1 MASTLEY
8 ALMSAAA
15 YDSTRRTNNKTP
27 YPAGWNE
34 LPGFQ
39 HFADPVSGF
48 EFAAYM
54 NTDTNEIVI
63 SYAGTFPYTGLD
75 STQVDFPSS
84 IDGKADLLIGVGG
97 LGEQVQ
103 QAALYYEKIKSLY
116 HDANI
121 SFTGHSL
128 GGGLAALMGV
138 FFDKKAVTFDQAPF
152 MAAATKTNAVILSEL
167 LSSDGYTDS
176 DLDSYYTFAPG
187 ATPEIVRGESKVS
200 QINVSREALWFV
212 SHLPIADRIGFSR
225 NIETLYHGDP
235 NLLGD
240 AVILHSDALLIALQY
255 STVFT
260 SASKSLPFLI
270 PDLFDKTNLFASATD
285 SAKPDL
291 LTHLIRYEFG
301 VPGIAGSA
309 DKKLLSKF
317 ASDAALV
324 ANLTTDDMD
333 LKQGLMQI
341 AMESYYKTVTSTGKQ
356 LFETAGN
363 GIRFDLTDDIG
374 DSPVGAGSL
383 KGYSK
388 LKDAILS
395 HVTGDGAAKVGDYL
409 NESRRMTLIFG
420 AGGGADA
427 DDDTTADYMMLGANG
442 GWLNGKG
449 GDDMLV
455 GGNGMDALTGGE
467 GDDTLIGGNG
477 IDSYLYQVGDG
488 NDTIIDSDKKGRL
501 FVVSADGKTTYAASI
516 FTKDKNNPDNYQ
528 SADGQVWA
536 RFAKVSRGGT
546 AMNDEWRMVA

>member
-15 YDSTRRTNNKTP
+15 YDSTRSKDNKTP
-27 YPAGWNE
+27 FPEGWGWSE

-54 NTDTNEIVI
+54 NAATNEIVI
-63 SYAGTFPYTGLD
+63 SYAGTYPNP
-75 STQVDFPSS
+75 DFPSS

-341 AMESYYKTVTSTGKQ
+341 AMESYYNTVSTDGQQ
-356 LFETAGN
+356 LFEAIGN
-363 GIRFDLTDDIG
+363 GIRFDLTDNIG
-374 DSPVGAGSL
+374 DNAIPLGQL
-383 KGYSK
+383 KGYDK
-388 LKDAILS
+388 LKTWITGR
-395 HVTGDGAAKVGDYL
+395 VTGDEASGAVTGYLGDA
-409 NESRRMTLIFG
+409 RRMTLVLDA
-420 AGGGADA
+420 AGGANALDDSSADF
-427 DDDTTADYMMLGANG
+427 MVLGASG
-442 GWLNGKG
+442 GWLDGKG

-455 GGNGMDALTGGE
+455 GGNGMDALTGGK

-477 IDSYLYQVGDG
+477 VDSYFYKIGDG
-488 NDTIIDSDKKGRL
+488 NDKIIDTDKRGRL
-501 FVVSADGKTTYAASI
+501 FIVSADGKTTYAAST

-528 SADGQVWA
+528 SADGLGRA

-546 AMNDEWRMVA
+546 ARNDEWRMAA